1 VLALTSEGDTVLD
14 PYGGVGSSAL
24 AALLLNRKAI
34 SVERDS
40 GYINTTVERVKAMA
54 DGSLRIRKLGT
65 KVYVPTGKEKVSKI
79 PESWLN
85 NESGK

>member
-1 VLALTSEGDTVLD
+1 MLALTNEGDTVLD

-34 SVERDS
+34 SIERDE
-40 GYINTTVERVKAMA
+40 GYTDKALHRVREML
-54 DGSLRIRKLGT
+54 DGTLKVRRIGT
-65 KVYVPTGKEKVSKI
+65 RVYVPTGKEKVSKI

-85 NESGK
+85 DESGK